1 MAPLSTPQADVSPG
15 FDADQWLGRY
25 EQAGGGY
32 ALTPAG
38 SLIFPTSA
46 IDRLSLG
53 TAFGQIINRPSR
65 IAAVKAAIVAKEAR

>member
-1 MAPLSTPQADVSPG
+1 MATLSTQQADAAHA

-25 EQAGGGY
+25 ERAGGGY
-32 ALTPAG
+32 AVTPAG
-38 SLIFPTSA
+38 SLIFLTSA

-53 TAFGQIINRPSR
+53 AAFGQIINRPSR

>member
-1 MAPLSTPQADVSPG
+1 MATRINQQTDAAHS

-38 SLIFPTSA
+38 SLIFLTSA

-53 TAFGQIINRPSR
+53 ASFGQIINRPSR
-65 IAAVKAAIVAKEAR
+65 IAAVKAAIIAKEAR